1 MNSDEYTL
9 RQKDTY
15 SVYPQIALKYSLTQW
30 HASLR
35 FHRLVYGCRFDLG
48 PIAKVTGLKGSIFVQ
63 PSKAINP

>member
-15 SVYPQIALKYSLTQW
+15 SVYPQIALKSSLTQW

-35 FHRLVYGCRFDLG
+35 FHRLVYGCIFDLG
-48 PIAKVTGLKGSIFVQ
+48 PIAKVTGPMRGIPVWLL
-63 PSKAINP
+63 